1 MRITGNFNTQS
12 IINNRNTALKQLQTS
27 FSRLS
32 SGKVINTASDNISDY
47 NKTTELDMRIRGLNT
62 MTQNLESQ
70 QDYVRYKE
78 AAMGDMNSVAQR
90 MRELKVAAGNGAL
103 SDADLETINQE
114 FTQLKASVQDIYQ
127 NSEFNTRK
135 VFTNSYDGL
144 NQEFRDVLNQTTLS
158 SKGVEDYSID
168 DLDQL
173 LGMITS
179 ERSRLGANSLGLE
192 AATKVYRQ
200 DALNLTN
207 EYSIKMDTD
216 MAKASMDLV
225 KASLKE
231 QVSMS
236 MLVHAKVTQRNVL
249 ALLK

>member
-1 MRITGNFNTQS
+1 MKITGNFNTQT
-12 IINNRNTALKQLQTS
+12 IINNHKTALNQLQTS

-32 SGKVINTASDNISDY
+32 SGKVINTAADNISDF
-47 NKTTELDMRIRGLNT
+47 NKTTELDMRIRALNT

-90 MRELKVAAGNGAL
+90 MRELKVASGNGTL
-103 SDADLETINQE
+103 NEADLEAINQE
-114 FTQLKASVQDIYQ
+114 FNKLQQNVQDIYQ

-135 VFTNSYDGL
+135 VFTNKYDGL
-144 NQEFRDVLNQTTLS
+144 NQEFREVLSQTTLS
-158 SKGVEDYSID
+158 SKDVEDYSID

-192 AATKVYRQ
+192 AASNVYRQ
-200 DALNLTN
+200 EALNLTS

-231 QVSMS
+231 EVSMS
-236 MLVHAKVTQRNVL
+236 MLAHAKVTQRNVL